1 MSQIRLLERLSV
13 LEEPRL
19 AAGRAPDRLLRD
31 SIVEHLR
38 RLLNTR
44 AGSVPIDPDYGMP
57 DMSNIAGSFALGT
70 TESLSEAIVRQVS
83 RYEPRFRQPRIT
95 VEKETREV
103 ITLRFEL
110 SGMITTSGEGGSTQQ
125 PFAMIIRVN
134 SSGRVFVEPKA
145 DR

>member
-1 MSQIRLLERLSV
+1 MSAIRLLERLSA

-19 AAGRAPDRLLRD
+19 WSALSPDQQIRH

-38 RLLNTR
+38 KLLNTR
-44 AGSVPIDPDYGMP
+44 AGSVPIDPQYGMP

-70 TESLSEAIVRQVS
+70 TESLSEAMVRQIT
-83 RYEPRFRQPRIT
+83 RYEKRLLDPRIT
-95 VEKETREV
+95 VEEETRDV

-110 SGMITTSGEGGSTQQ
+110 AAQVALTQDPDVRQ
-125 PFAMIIRVN
+125 LFVMTVRVN
-134 SSGRVFVEPKA
+134 SSGQVFVDPKT